1 MIVGCHDPDVA
12 MAPKLREIQL
22 EQIETEAQDPAAQG
36 NEAAGATDSDPSKSV
51 AATQSTVE
59 LSKPISLFD
68 GKTLEYWE
76 EIEFGGEGDVEIKD
90 GVMSFE
96 MGDPFTGIASTLED
110 LPKTN
115 FEVSLEA
122 RKRLRPIRQVS
133 KCSVNRQPGTSNHKR
148 NPRLRFF
155 GHRGKPQNWFSVN
168 PPASKRSR

>member
-1 MIVGCHDPDVA
+1 MSRRQKPVCCILRSNDYLLVLCLCGFSMIVGCHDPDVA

-122 RKRLRPIRQVS
+122 RKTCLLY
-133 KCSVNRQPGTSNHKR
+133 TSPS
-148 NPRLRFF
+148 PRDATL
-155 GHRGKPQNWFSVN
+155 
-168 PPASKRSR
+168 SRMPSSA